1 MFNARR
7 RPVACRRRPS
17 AANDLPC
24 AQWPQPAYFSH
35 RSMRSSVD
43 LSCASPPISNTSCG
57 CVREEAKRADY
68 SPRRMLEI
76 EAHALVR
83 ECHRLLFGSQIDF
96 SRSRD
101 QGLRIAEEARQ
112 IELSGQA
119 TANFT
124 RQGNRISRSA
134 QCGRKVEGRFCRNP
148 AKAAHQHA
156 SRARDTVNY
165 FPAVATP
172 ME

>member
-1 MFNARR
+1 
-7 RPVACRRRPS
+7 
-17 AANDLPC
+17 
-24 AQWPQPAYFSH
+24 
-35 RSMRSSVD
+35 
-43 LSCASPPISNTSCG
+43 
-57 CVREEAKRADY
+57 
-68 SPRRMLEI
+68 MLEI

-83 ECHRLLFGSQIDF
+83 ECHRLLFGREIDF

-101 QGLRIAEEARQ
+101 QRLSEEAQR

-134 QCGRKVEGRFCRNP
+134 QCGTKVEGRFCRHP